1 MIEKDQDNFSE
12 LRKATVDDVTMFD
25 GQGTFVGHLQDTGE
39 EINIYY
45 VTPYGSPG
53 EAGFI
58 GIPEPQTN
66 ILVCRPSGSKEW
78 FYMGSYFGVPSQ
90 PTSDEVGKSKSAV
103 SVKDRNGTVVR
114 DKNGNPINFGKKEP
128 QTKQEKAQELIKQ
141 QNIEPASDNEPKS
154 NFEKTSGND
163 TSVSNQ
169 SDKILIKWQNGH
181 GLEISDTKNGTTVFD
196 VKTELTSSNKKKIT
210 LHDSPSI
217 DSIKLDS
224 GNDATITLTQNPDR
238 LGSNAGA
245 IEVDSKGPQ
254 IHISRE
260 SEMEIRVGG
269 GGRELNIINSANGV
283 AYGKIAGVPFLNPI
297 IPAGNVN
304 IQSDR
309 GDVNIMSNSPYTG
322 RIFIETLSPVGQR
335 QLIKL
340 GTAGAD
346 GSIVLQANS
355 IVLDATGPGGVI
367 DLNAPAGV
375 FINGGLGGVHTTTSG
390 SVEVLAGTGV
400 NIEPGGGVVNL
411 AGGAAAIPNSPRYV
425 ENTNPTDIYKI
436 DDYFGKGVN

>member
-53 EAGFI
+53 EAGFV
-58 GIPEPQTN
+58 GIPEPLTN

-90 PTSDEVGKSKSAV
+90 PTADEVGKSQSAV
-103 SVKDRNGTVVR
+103 AVKDRNGTVVR
-114 DKNGNPINFGKKEP
+114 DRNGNPINFGKKQP
-128 QTKQEKAQELIKQ
+128 QTKAEKAQELIKQ
-141 QNIEPASDNEPKS
+141 QNIEPASDDEPKS
-154 NFEKTSGND
+154 NFEKVSGND

-169 SDKILIKWQNGH
+169 SDKILIKGQNGH
-181 GLEISDTKNGTTVFD
+181 GLEISDTKNGTTVMD

-210 LHDSPSI
+210 MHDSPSI

-238 LGSNAGA
+238 PGANAGS
-245 IEVDSKGPQ
+245 IEIDSKGPQ
-254 IHISRE
+254 IHVSRE

-269 GGRELNIINSANGV
+269 GGRELNIINGANGV
-283 AYGKIAGVPFLNPI
+283 AWGKIAGVPFPNPL

-309 GDVNIMSNSPYTG
+309 GDVNIFSKSPYTG
-322 RIFIETLSPVGQR
+322 RIFIETLNSLGQR
-335 QLIKL
+335 QLIKI

-355 IVLDATGPGGVI
+355 IVLDATGVGGTI

-375 FINGGLGGVHTTTSG
+375 FINGGAGGVHTTTTG
-390 SVEVLAGTGV
+390 VVQTQAGAGV
-400 NIEPGGGVVNL
+400 NIDPGGGVVNL
-411 AGGAAAIPNSPRYV
+411 AGGSQAVPNSPRYV
-425 ENTNPTDIYKI
+425 ENVNPTDIYKI
-436 DDYFGKGVN
+436 DDYFGLGVN